1 MLQQNLKEEICGS
14 EDPLMFHVSQ
24 AQFHDSHRLQE
35 TNVII
40 YINYRLTPL
49 GGPSRYSLVRIQF

>member
-40 YINYRLTPL
+40 YINYRD
-49 GGPSRYSLVRIQF
+49 